1 MSAPRCNRGADAA
14 KTIAA
19 PTMNRQFQLTSVSP
33 ESVCPNRISA
43 SPANV
48 PMARKQIVEALIE
61 REQFGRVRLFGGLA
75 KSRTYLRRGPPEA
88 FHAEDQDMNNSGE
101 DRRQPHH
108 RQHRGASRIVA
119 GKGIIQW
126 SRVPPTKRRVS
137 GSPTPTA
144 QEPHDEN
151 SPNASPDRQAHHDV
165 PVMDVLSAKRSTV

>member
-1 MSAPRCNRGADAA
+1 MSAPRRNRGADAA

-108 RQHRGASRIVA
+108 SQHRGPPGSLPE
-119 GKGIIQW
+119 KG
-126 SRVPPTKRRVS
+126 SYNGRRVPPAR
-137 GSPTPTA
+137 GA
-144 QEPHDEN
+144 C
-151 SPNASPDRQAHHDV
+151 QAA
-165 PVMDVLSAKRSTV
+165 PRLCPAARGAT